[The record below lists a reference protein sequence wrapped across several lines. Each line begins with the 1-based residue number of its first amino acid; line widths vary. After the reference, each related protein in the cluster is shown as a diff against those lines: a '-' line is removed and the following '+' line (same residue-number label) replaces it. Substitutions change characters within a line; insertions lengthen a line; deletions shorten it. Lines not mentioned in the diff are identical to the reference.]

1 MSTRSNGK
9 SAAVGMI
16 TTIQQVEG
24 FDPAALA
31 VEYTDLNT
39 GEKRMRL
46 PVMAQM
52 AWFRLVFPEGKI
64 SVTATLVR
72 DYYVAQAKI
81 YHNYMDPPECFL
93 AEATASRKYDPEKP
107 TVSPREWAQT
117 AAIGVALRN
126 AGFGLQFHAAG
137 DAFDQLAVDELG
149 DLIETPSGTAK
160 PEPASPSEPDSNSN
174 ADDSTTGPSA
184 QTDPEAVQDAEETS
198 PEDAFQKAMKMPCPI
213 QKYSGKTLGDLL
225 IAGETN
231 ALIWIAEKFTKDPD
245 IAAGARLICE
255 KSLEASA

>member
-1 MSTRSNGK
+1 MSTKSNDK
-9 SAAVGMI
+9 SGALDMI
-16 TTIQQVEG
+16 TTIHQVTG
-24 FDPAALA
+24 FDPTTLA

-46 PVMAQM
+46 PVMSQM
-52 AWFRLVFPEGKI
+52 AWFRLVFPEGKV
-64 SVTATLVR
+64 SVTATLVK
-72 DYYVAQAKI
+72 DYYVGHAKV

-93 AEATASRKYDPEKP
+93 AEATASRRYDPEKP

-149 DLIETPSGTAK
+149 DLIETPPDTAK
-160 PEPASPSEPDSNSN
+160 PEPASSAEPVSIIKADEDLSE
-174 ADDSTTGPSA
+174 SA
-184 QTDPEAVQDAEETS
+184 PQTETVKDAEETP
-198 PEDAFQKAMKMPCPI
+198 PEDAFQKALKMPCPI

-225 IAGETN
+225 MAGETN
-231 ALIWIAEKFTKDPD
+231 ALIWIADKFTKDPEV
-245 IAAGARLICE
+245 AAGAKLICE
-255 KSLEASA
+255 KSLEVSA

>member
-1 MSTRSNGK
+1 MSTKSNDK
-9 SAAVGMI
+9 SGALDMI
-16 TTIQQVEG
+16 TTIHQVAG
-24 FDPAALA
+24 FDPTTLA
-31 VEYTDLNT
+31 IEYTDLNT

-52 AWFRLVFPEGKI
+52 AWFRLVFPEGKV
-64 SVTATLVR
+64 SVTATLVK
-72 DYYVAQAKI
+72 DYYVGHAKV

-149 DLIETPSGTAK
+149 ELINTPDTVK
-160 PEPASPSEPDSNSN
+160 PEPASPTQPVSNNKDNEDLAEPS
-174 ADDSTTGPSA
+174 P
-184 QTDPEAVQDAEETS
+184 QTETVQDTEEAP
-198 PEDAFQKAMKMPCPI
+198 PEDAFQNALKMPCPI

-225 IAGETN
+225 MAGETN
-231 ALIWIAEKFTKDPD
+231 VLIWVAEKYKKDPE

-255 KSLEASA
+255 KSLEFSA

>member
-1 MSTRSNGK
+1 MSTKSNDK
-9 SAAVGMI
+9 SGALDMI
-16 TTIQQVEG
+16 TTIHQVAG
-24 FDPAALA
+24 FDPTTLA
-31 VEYTDLNT
+31 TTYTDLNT

-52 AWFRLVFPEGKI
+52 AWFRLVFPEGKV
-64 SVTATLVR
+64 SVAATLVK
-72 DYYVAQAKI
+72 DYYVGHAKV

-149 DLIETPSGTAK
+149 ELINTPDTVK
-160 PEPASPSEPDSNSN
+160 QEPASPAEPVSNN
-174 ADDSTTGPSA
+174 KGNEDLGEPSP
-184 QTDPEAVQDAEETS
+184 QTETVQNTEETP
-198 PEDAFQKAMKMPCPI
+198 PEDAFQNALKLPCPI

-225 IAGETN
+225 MAGETN
-231 ALIWIAEKFTKDPD
+231 ALIWIADKFTKDPEV
-245 IAAGARLICE
+245 AAGAKLICE
-255 KSLEASA
+255 KSLEVSA

>member
-1 MSTRSNGK
+1 MNTKSNDK
-9 SAAVGMI
+9 SGALDMI
-16 TTIQQVEG
+16 TTIHQVTG
-24 FDPAALA
+24 FDPTTLA

-52 AWFRLVFPEGKI
+52 AWFRLVFPEGKV
-64 SVTATLVR
+64 SVTATLVK
-72 DYYVAQAKI
+72 DYYVGHAKV

-137 DAFDQLAVDELG
+137 DAFDQLAVDELDELINTPDTVKQEPEPPTQPVSNSKG
-149 DLIETPSGTAK
+149 NEDLAEPSPQTETVQNTEETP
-160 PEPASPSEPDSNSN
+160 
-174 ADDSTTGPSA
+174 
-184 QTDPEAVQDAEETS
+184 
-198 PEDAFQKAMKMPCPI
+198 PEDAFQKALKMPCPI

-225 IAGETN
+225 MAGETN
-231 ALIWIAEKFTKDPD
+231 VLIWVAEKYKKDPE

-255 KSLEASA
+255 KSLEFSA

>member
-1 MSTRSNGK
+1 MSTKSNGK
-9 SAAVGMI
+9 LSAIERI
-16 TTIQQVEG
+16 TTIHQVEG
-24 FDPAALA
+24 FDPTALA

-52 AWFRLVFPEGKI
+52 AWFRLVFPEGKV
-64 SVTATLVR
+64 SVTATLVK
-72 DYYVAQAKI
+72 DYYVGQAKI

-149 DLIETPSGTAK
+149 DLIGTLSDTAK
-160 PEPASPSEPDSNSN
+160 QEPMSPSESVSNSK
-174 ADDSTTGPSA
+174 ADDSTAEPSA
-184 QTDPEAVQDAEETS
+184 QTETVQDAEETA
-198 PEDAFQKAMKMPCPI
+198 PKDAFQKAMKMPCPI
-213 QKYSGKTLGDLL
+213 QKYSGRTLGDLL

>member
-1 MSTRSNGK
+1 MSNKANDK
-9 SAAVGMI
+9 SAAVDMI
-16 TTIQQVEG
+16 STIHQLGG
-24 FDPAALA
+24 FDPATLA

-39 GEKRMRL
+39 GEKRLRL
-46 PVMAQM
+46 PVMSQM

-64 SVTATLVR
+64 SVTATLVK
-72 DYYVAQAKI
+72 DYYVGHAKV

-107 TVSPREWAQT
+107 NVSPREWAQT
-117 AAIGVALRN
+117 AAIGIALRN

-149 DLIETPSGTAK
+149 GLIETPDTGK
-160 PEPASPSEPDSNSN
+160 PEPTSSTEPVSNSTAN
-174 ADDSTTGPSA
+174 EELAEPSSQIETA
-184 QTDPEAVQDAEETS
+184 QTTEEPS
-198 PEDAFQKAMKMPCPI
+198 PEDAFEKALKMPCPI

-225 IAGETN
+225 MAGETN
-231 ALIWIAEKFTKDPD
+231 VLIWVAEKFKKDPD

-255 KSLEASA
+255 KSLEFSA

>member
-1 MSTRSNGK
+1 MSTKSNDK
-9 SAAVGMI
+9 SGALDMI
-16 TTIQQVEG
+16 TTIHQVTG
-24 FDPAALA
+24 FDPTALA

-46 PVMAQM
+46 PVMSQM
-52 AWFRLVFPEGKI
+52 AWFRLVFPEGKV
-64 SVTATLVR
+64 SVTATLVK
-72 DYYVAQAKI
+72 DYYVGHAKV

-93 AEATASRKYDPEKP
+93 AEATASRRYDPEKP

-149 DLIETPSGTAK
+149 ELINTPDTVK
-160 PEPASPSEPDSNSN
+160 PEPASPIEPVSISKGNEDLSEPS
-174 ADDSTTGPSA
+174 P
-184 QTDPEAVQDAEETS
+184 QTETAKDTEETP
-198 PEDAFQKAMKMPCPI
+198 PEDAFQKALKMSCPI

-225 IAGETN
+225 MAGETN
-231 ALIWIAEKFTKDPD
+231 ALIWIADKFTKDPE

-255 KSLEASA
+255 KSLEFSA